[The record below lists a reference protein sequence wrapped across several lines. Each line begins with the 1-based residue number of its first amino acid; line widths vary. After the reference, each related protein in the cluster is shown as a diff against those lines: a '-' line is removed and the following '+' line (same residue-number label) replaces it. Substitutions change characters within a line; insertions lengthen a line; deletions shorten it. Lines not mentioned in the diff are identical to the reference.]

1 MLNELQQRNFLMH
14 KVSTLLAMLSSVSD
28 HVHLVFQKSLLSLNH
43 ETREGWI
50 HLWPCLQA
58 MLTLNKCHEAFWLG
72 NLKNRDIQGQEI
84 MSQQSAAEE
93 PAGEEEEEVEEM
105 DEDDDDDDD
114 AEVRH
119 TTLGWLLNEVKN
131 CTQVG
136 WLSSVGG
143 SHS

>member
-1 MLNELQQRNFLMH
+1 
-14 KVSTLLAMLSSVSD
+14 
-28 HVHLVFQKSLLSLNH
+28 
-43 ETREGWI
+43 
-50 HLWPCLQA
+50 

-119 TTLGWLLNEVKN
+119 EVKN

-136 WLSSVGG
+136 
-143 SHS
+143 